1 MLSAQLQA
9 VRARIADAARRAG
22 RPPESIRLV
31 CVTKSV
37 SLARIQ
43 EAVAAGATDV
53 GENRVQ
59 EAAPKVAALGHA
71 VRWHMIGHL
80 QRNKAKAALGL
91 FDYVHSVDT
100 VELAQALERY
110 AVSCGRTVPVFVEV
124 NVSREPTKHG
134 VTPDALAPLLTATQ
148 SLRHLQVRG
157 LMTMAP
163 VVTRPEAA
171 RPYFRALRE
180 LGGRFHLLELSMG
193 MSQDFEVAVEEGAT
207 IVRIGSAI
215 FRSRETEQVT
225 GDT

>member
-22 RPPESIRLV
+22 RLPESIRLI

-43 EAVAAGATDV
+43 EAVAAGATDL

-59 EAAPKVAALGHA
+59 EAAPKITALGHT

-91 FDYVHSVDT
+91 FDYVHSVDA

-110 AVSCGRTVPVFVEV
+110 AASCGRTVPILVEV
-124 NVSREPTKHG
+124 NVSREPAKHG
-134 VTPDALAPLLTATQ
+134 VTPDALAPLLTAMR
-148 SLRHLQVRG
+148 SLGHLQVRG

-163 VVTRPEAA
+163 IVARPEAA

-180 LGGRFHLLELSMG
+180 LSERFHLPELSMG

-207 IVRIGSAI
+207 MVRIGSAI
-215 FRSRETEQVT
+215 FSRRETA
-225 GDT
+225 